1 MFTGLIESIGR
12 VLDMTTRPS
21 GARLRLR
28 TSLAAELAPGDSLA
42 ANGVCLTVAAL
53 SDDAVEAD
61 IGPET
66 ARVTMLG
73 SLVAESVADP
83 SKYYRSNV
91 QAGLAL
97 MDMMRLSKVNRIVVS
112 STAAVYGE
120 PSKQPIEEHD
130 PVQPSNPY
138 GETKLALERALQW
151 YGRAYGLQSICLRY
165 FNAAGASARNGER
178 HDPETHLIPRV
189 LDVAAGNSAVL
200 QVFGDDYPTKDG
212 TCVRDYIHVQD
223 LAEAHVLALEA
234 LAGTGAPSSVY
245 NLGGG
250 GGYSI
255 REVVETAQLVTGR
268 SIPTEIGPRRAGDPP
283 ILIASSD
290 RIKKELGW
298 SSTRQRLADII
309 DSAWQWMQ
317 TRNLSDR
324 IASREGHS

>member
-1 MFTGLIESIGR
+1 MR
-12 VLDMTTRPS
+12 VLVTG
-21 GARLRLR
+21 GAGYVGSIVTEALLHHGHAVTVYDNLSKGHRDAVL
-28 TSLAAELAPGDSLA
+28 SAA
-42 ANGVCLTVAAL
+42 VF
-53 SDDAVEAD
+53 VEAD
-61 IGPET
+61 LLDLRALRDVLEGSAFDAVIHM
-66 ARVTMLG
+66 AAD
-73 SLVAESVADP
+73 SLVGESMVDP

-97 MDMMRLSKVNRIVVS
+97 MDMMRLSNVKRMVFS

-130 PVQPSNPY
+130 PVQPANPY
-138 GETKLALERALQW
+138 GETKLTLERALQW
-151 YGRAYGLQSICLRY
+151 YGRAYSLQSISLRY

-189 LDVAAGNSAVL
+189 LDVATGKSAVL

-234 LAGTGAPSSVY
+234 LVDGDAPSSVY

-255 REVVETAQLVTGR
+255 REVLDTAQLVTGR
-268 SIPTEIGPRRAGDPP
+268 SIRTEVAPRRPGDPP

-298 SSTRQRLADII
+298 NPTRQRLAEII
-309 DSAWQWMQ
+309 DSAWQWIYN
-317 TRNLSDR
+317 RNNL
-324 IASREGHS
+324 AE

>member
-1 MFTGLIESIGR
+1 MR
-12 VLDMTTRPS
+12 VLVTG
-21 GARLRLR
+21 GAGYIGSIVTEALLERGHAVMVYDNLSKGHRD
-28 TSLAAELAPGDSLA
+28 AVVWPAEF
-42 ANGVCLTVAAL
+42 
-53 SDDAVEAD
+53 VEAD
-61 IGPET
+61 LLDLRALRDVLEGS
-66 ARVTMLG
+66 AFDAVVHMAAD

-83 SKYYRSNV
+83 SKYYRNNV

-97 MDMMRLSKVNRIVVS
+97 MDMMRLSHVNRMVVS

-120 PSKQPIEEHD
+120 PVKQPIEEHD
-130 PVQPSNPY
+130 PVEPSNPY

-151 YGRAYGLQSICLRY
+151 YGRAYGLQTISLRY

-189 LDVAAGNSAVL
+189 LDVAAGKSAVL

-212 TCVRDYIHVQD
+212 TCVRDYIHVED

-234 LAGTGAPSSVY
+234 LASTGAPSSVY

-255 REVVETAQLVTGR
+255 REVLETAQVVTGR
-268 SIPTEIGPRRAGDPP
+268 SIRTEVAPRRPGDPA

-298 SSTRQRLADII
+298 SPTRQRLADMI
-309 DSAWQWMQ
+309 DSAWQWMKNRNGQ
-317 TRNLSDR
+317 T
-324 IASREGHS
+324 A